1 MEDRIICDEI
11 YQKIDPR
18 GNLLDV
24 GCGEGYLVNCLA
36 RKLNRKVV
44 GLDISDMEFAN
55 AHKWC
60 KKFDTCGLIECR
72 KGDAR
77 RIDKYFDAGSFNTV
91 TLVYTLH
98 HIDRPMIALPKIRK
112 ILRDKGKIIVGD
124 YWFTERKRKSDC
136 YRFTPAHIRNLLIRA
151 GFRYLGADRIEK
163 NFVLMVGE
171 K

>member
-1 MEDRIICDEI
+1 MEDHVICDEI
-11 YQKIDPR
+11 HRKIDPE

-44 GLDISDMEFAN
+44 GLDISDMGFVK

-60 KKFDTCGLIECR
+60 EKFDTCGLIECI
-72 KGDAR
+72 KGDAH
-77 RIDKYFDAGSFNTV
+77 RIDEYFDAESFTTV

-112 ILRDKGKIIVGD
+112 ILKDRGKIIVGD
-124 YWFTERKRKSDC
+124 YWFTDRKRKSDC
-136 YRFTPAHIRNLLIRA
+136 YRFTPTDIRDFLIQA

-163 NFVLMVGE
+163 DFVLMVGE